1 MKTKFYQILLCSF
14 IIASLLFA
22 GKGYGQGY
30 IAAARNFP
38 GYQYSSTFI
47 VNNGESYI
55 LSNYDGSSIGYPI
68 TIGTF
73 NGGTEMLLTKLN
85 ANGNVIWSRFLGGS
99 LNESASTIK
108 YYNGYLYILGYSR
121 SIDYPVTNGSSASYI
136 NFFGYAN
143 LVYTKINA
151 TTAAIEFS
159 TYLNDPIHYG
169 SYFVEASINDGV
181 IYIHGSLTKFNNTG
195 TSVISYSY
203 SIRKYDD
210 VSNLQIGSQYILDSC
225 VNTKIEVVGNN
236 IYLAGQTDRHS
247 FPVTNGSVFNGNDL
261 NIFYAK
267 LNTSNYAIDFATYL
281 GGQSTYLRSLKAH
294 NDKIYLSGFAFKS
307 SIPITGNSSA
317 SAIYQGVFI
326 TCFNSLNDSIVFS
339 KLVGSSIYDTI
350 PPSSSSITGVLNGMG
365 SMAPIDIENNQIYLF
380 ATATG
385 RGFPVTTGS
394 SITAGQDLFFAKVN
408 ANNGDIQYSTLFL
421 GTNYNEYAYG
431 MKLFNGDAYLLAST
445 EIINNQLLS
454 APSIFPTTNGS
465 QPPPLYFNQ
474 AADILLKINT
484 ENKICFSTY
493 INNPHSTTSRSK
505 MDIDNQNIYMTA
517 DNNYSYNKVT
527 DSLNSFI
534 NNNIY
539 YGLLWTKFN
548 LNPTMAQGIDSLLPA
563 TQPACK
569 NGYANEITGQELFF
583 PSNLMPTLYTN
594 GVPSTQNPIP
604 LKYQWQKSNTTTGP
618 WVNIPGATEINYSPP
633 QLGLV
638 NQYYRRQAFASVCS
652 SPSAISTSSVAAVII
667 NAFTAPVITPTN
679 ILNNCV
685 GKVIQV
691 GGIPVATGV
700 GGAIITSYLW
710 GPSSVIFTPNA
721 MIANPTVT
729 PISNTIYSLQV
740 MDNNGCKQ
748 IGYQLVNAY
757 GANAGVDVVNCAGN
771 IVRIGTAPVAGLQ
784 GAAYNWTA
792 IPADITMSCTNCARP
807 DVHPTVPTNYILTL
821 TIPLAGN
828 SSCITKDTVLV
839 TPVNISPNF
848 AGPDK
853 TVCIGNVAYLG
864 TVPVAE
870 FNYSWT
876 PTNYLNSPNSANPV
890 FYSGLSSLPN
900 QNPKIYHA
908 TASNAGCIFKDTM
921 QVYLIGASAGTDGC
935 GPRVIG
941 MPDATPL
948 IPKTFL
954 WSIVSGVGNIIGSN
968 NTAQINVGASINGTV
983 IYRLATNANG
993 VTCTDDV
1000 AVPVCDTI
1008 PPPGGGC
1015 EIPQIAVLAPYQCAS
1030 YNANGGNVKLVA
1042 SRSIPSTFTWS
1053 PAAGLSTTVGDTV
1066 SLTDN
1071 VPRTYTVTA
1080 TNTTAPFESCSDSVS
1095 VNTAAIVPI
1104 FVAQDVL
1111 ACPNAQVTIGQA
1123 NVPDYSYFWEDPTGN
1138 SLSSDTISNPIATVS
1153 ETTYFPVSVYSSSGC
1168 VVRDTAS
1175 VTVIG
1180 FPLDMAG
1187 IDIALCDTNVAQLG
1201 LDPLPGYTYS
1211 WTGTANFIPNN
1222 TVANPKVIVN
1232 TTTTYFLIAT
1242 NTSTGCS
1249 VMDSIIVTPPIPS
1262 FSFANIS
1269 YCPSAGAVSLPTGP
1283 TGSYYYSWYPTNLV
1297 INPSNNGPTATTL
1310 VTPPSIPTTFTLYV
1324 FSAGCTRSASVL
1336 LTPNVI
1342 NPVAGNNR
1350 TICKGLTTQL
1360 GGAAFPGTYSWSQS
1374 PSTGG
1379 SLNSSVISNP
1389 IFTANETGTYTFTV
1403 SKSIG
1408 VCASYASVVVT
1419 VVDANLPALQS
1430 PTVCQNTCIQIGVPS
1445 AGGQY
1450 SWNPTTGL
1458 SDATISN
1465 PIACVTTNSLAYTL
1479 TAVGVNGCIA
1489 SQNMFV
1495 TVNPSPSHTVSVAPI
1510 SACVGATG
1518 LSLNTVVYPT
1528 GSYNYLWSS
1537 NIGLSNIYAPNPTVS
1552 LTTVGTKNYNVLVT
1566 NNATGCATTAS
1577 TTVTANGCVLPIKL
1591 ESFTAAPQDK
1601 TVLLNWVVS
1610 EEINVLKYEIEF
1622 STDGRS
1628 FWPIG
1633 SRAATNSTNYSLVH
1647 NNPVF
1652 GINYYRLKTID
1663 NDGKISYSEIRT
1675 VNFKLSGSLT
1685 IYPNPAKDIL
1695 HITFAAGSINKSAT
1709 ISVITTDGKIM
1720 YQKNIAKLSQTETLD
1735 VSKLA
1740 NGCYIIRVLTNAE
1753 LINKSVVVYR

>member
-1 MKTKFYQILLCSF
+1 MKTTFYKILLYSF

-38 GYQYSSTFI
+38 GYQYSSSFI

-55 LSNYDGSSIGYPI
+55 LSNYDSSNISYPI

-85 ANGNVIWSRFLGGS
+85 GNGNVIWSRFLGGS
-99 LNESASTIK
+99 LNESPSTIQ
-108 YYNGYLYILGYSR
+108 YYNGYLYILGYSK
-121 SIDYPVTNGSSASYI
+121 STDYPITNGSSASYI
-136 NFFGYAN
+136 NFFGYGN

-151 TTAAIEFS
+151 TTGAIEFS

-169 SYFVEASINDGV
+169 SYLVEASINDGV
-181 IYIHGSLTKFNNTG
+181 IYIHGPLTKFNNTS

-247 FPVTNGSVFNGNDL
+247 FPVTNGSVLNGNDL

-281 GGQSTYLRSLKAH
+281 GGQSTYLASLKAY
-294 NDKIYLSGFAFKS
+294 NDKIYLSGFALKS

-350 PPSSSSITGVLNGMG
+350 PPSGSSITVVLNGMG
-365 SMAPIDIENNQIYLF
+365 SMAPIDIQNNQIYLF

-421 GTNYNEYAYG
+421 STNYNEYAYG

-548 LNPTMAQGIDSLLPA
+548 LNPTMAQGVDSLLPA

-594 GVPSTQNPIP
+594 GLASTQNPIP
-604 LKYQWQKSNTTTGP
+604 LKYQWQKSNTATGP
-618 WVNIPGATEINYSPP
+618 WVNIHGANGINYTPP

-638 NQYYRRQAFASVCS
+638 NQYYRRQAYASVCS
-652 SPSAISTSSVAAVII
+652 YPTAISTSTVSAVLI
-667 NAFTAPVITPTN
+667 NAYTAPIITATN

-685 GKVIQV
+685 GKVIQL
-691 GGIPVATGV
+691 GGTPVATGV
-700 GGAIITSYLW
+700 AGATITSYLW
-710 GPSSVIFTPNA
+710 RPSSVTFAPNA
-721 MIANPTVT
+721 SVSNPTVI
-729 PISNTIYSLQV
+729 PMSNTIYSLEV

-757 GANAGVDVVNCAGN
+757 TANAGPDMASCAGN
-771 IVRIGTAPVAGLQ
+771 IVRIGTAPIAGLQ
-784 GAAYNWTA
+784 GVTYNWQA
-792 IPADITMSCTNCARP
+792 IPADPTMSCTNCPQP
-807 DVHPTVPTNYILTL
+807 DVHPLVPINYVLTL

-828 SSCITKDTVLV
+828 SSCSTKDTVLV
-839 TPVNISPNF
+839 TPVNISASF

-853 TVCIGNVAYLG
+853 TVCIGSQASLG
-864 TVPVAE
+864 TAPVGG
-870 FNYSWT
+870 FVYNWT
-876 PTNYLNSPNSANPV
+876 PRNYLSNPSQANPS
-890 FYSGLSSLPN
+890 FPSGWSSYTEPN
-900 QNPKIYHA
+900 PFTYFV
-908 TASNAGCIFKDTM
+908 TASKLGCIFKDT
-921 QVYLIGASAGTDGC
+921 VKAYVIGASAGTDGC
-935 GPRVIG
+935 GPRVLG
-941 MPDATPL
+941 VPDPTPT

-954 WSIVSGVGNIIGSN
+954 WSIVSGVGNIIGPN

-983 IYRLATNANG
+983 IYRLATTANG

-1008 PPPGGGC
+1008 SPSGC
-1015 EIPQIAVLAPYQCAS
+1015 EIPNIAILAPYDCAS

-1042 SRSIPSTFTWS
+1042 SRFIPSTFTWS
-1053 PAAGLSTTVGDTV
+1053 PAVGLSSTVGDTV

-1071 VPRTYTVTA
+1071 VQRTYTVIA
-1080 TNTTAPFESCSDSVS
+1080 TNTIAPFESCSDSIT
-1095 VNTAAIVPI
+1095 VNDPTATAPT
-1104 FVAQDVL
+1104 FVAQHVL
-1111 ACPNAQVTIGQA
+1111 ACPNAPVSIGQA

-1138 SLSSDTISNPIATVS
+1138 SLSSGTVSNPIATVS
-1153 ETTYFPVSVYSSSGC
+1153 TTTYFPVSVYSPSGC

-1187 IDIALCDTNVAQLG
+1187 ADIALCDTNVAQLG
-1201 LDPLPGYTYS
+1201 LDPLPGYTYY

-1232 TTTTYFLIAT
+1232 TTTTYFLVAT

-1269 YCPSAGAVSLPTGP
+1269 YCPSAGAVSLPAGP
-1283 TGSYYYSWYPTNLV
+1283 TGLYYYSWYPTNLV
-1297 INPSNNGPTATTL
+1297 INPYNNGPTATTL
-1310 VTPPSIPTTFTLYV
+1310 VTPPSTPTTYTLYV

-1342 NPVAGNNR
+1342 SPVAGNNR

-1360 GGAAFPGTYSWSQS
+1360 GGAAFPGTYSWSQY

-1408 VCASYASVVVT
+1408 GCASYASVVVT

-1450 SWNPTTGL
+1450 SWSPTTGL

-1495 TVNPSPSHTVSVAPI
+1495 TVNPSPSHTVSVASI
-1510 SACVGATG
+1510 TACVGTTG
-1518 LSLNTVVYPT
+1518 LSLNPIVSPA
-1528 GSYNYLWSS
+1528 GSYNYLWNS

-1552 LTTVGTKNYNVLVT
+1552 LTTIGTKNYDVVVT

-1591 ESFTAAPQDK
+1591 ESFTAAPQAN

-1647 NNPVF
+1647 LSPVF
-1652 GINYYRLKTID
+1652 GLNYYRLKSID

-1675 VNFKLSGSLT
+1675 VNFKLAGSLT

-1709 ISVITTDGKIM
+1709 ISVITMDGKIM

-1753 LINKSVVVYR
+1753 LVNKSVVVYR